1 MMGNRV
7 AEELEIKLTLD
18 EAGLEQARDWLLAQQ
33 VSSPGAEKTLLNR
46 YYDTPDSALNR
57 HHAALR
63 VRRAGDV
70 FIQTLKTKGEFV
82 AGAHR
87 REESEWVLPDA
98 DLDTGLLAGSVLAG
112 RVDLS
117 SLQVVFETNFTRRLV
132 MLEQKNALVE
142 VAVDQG
148 RILVD
153 GGSRPLNEVE
163 FELKSGDSSS
173 LIAWARSLAERV
185 PVFLNLVSKAEQGYF
200 LAGMYQPEIPS
211 GQDAPISV
219 NQFLYGLG
227 LCWLKGVPYP
237 VQDVDLSEV
246 SRVARSGGVGEQ
258 LEEVVGALS
267 AGAAVG
273 PLTAKGKLGQLQL
286 ALASV

>member
-1 MMGNRV
+1 M
-7 AEELEIKLTLD
+7 AEELEIKLTL
-18 EAGLEQARDWLLAQQ
+18 EESGLEQARDWLLAQ
-33 VSSPGAEKTLLNR
+33 SGASVGSEKTLLNR
-46 YYDTPDSALNR
+46 YYDTPDSGLNR
-57 HHAALR
+57 LHAALR
-63 VRRAGDV
+63 VRRAGDA

-132 MLEQKNALVE
+132 MLEQKNALIE

-173 LIAWARSLAERV
+173 LITWARSLAERV

-200 LAGMYQPEIPS
+200 LAGMHQPEVPS
-211 GQDAPISV
+211 GLGAPVSV

-227 LCWLKGVPYP
+227 LCWLKVAPYP

-246 SRVARSGGVGEQ
+246 ARIADVSGAGKLLERVLAVLSE
-258 LEEVVGALS
+258 GAV
-267 AGAAVG
+267 VG
-273 PLTAKGKLGQLQL
+273 PLTASGELGQLQL
-286 ALASV
+286 ALAAA